1 MKIQGQEES
10 QDKSNGQQ
18 WPGWQSAQFNQEVCL
33 MQLISNAGFEVG
45 LIDEKHDQR
54 YDAGL
59 VMSQDPSFGSN
70 LKKGGTIDLMVSKG
84 PAPNR
89 VEMPNLVGMELEK
102 AQNELKARNLS
113 LGKIKREE
121 SQEYYKD
128 YVISQ
133 EIDAGVR
140 VDEATSVDLTVS
152 QGPGPTVK
160 TKVIKIVL
168 PEETDYYNVQ
178 VTVDDVQGQREVYN
192 EYHQAGDTFSVAVS
206 YSGTGKVVVRL
217 NGQVFDTINL

>member
-1 MKIQGQEES
+1 MSVLTEIVRNILVIIIMASFLELLLPEGAIRPFVRFAIGLFVLIAVLNPVLGYFFDDSNFQITWWDYQMEAVEEES
-10 QDKSNGQQ
+10 LLRRGQ
-18 WPGWQSAQFNQEVCL
+18 
-33 MQLISNAGFEVG
+33 
-45 LIDEKHDQR
+45 
-54 YDAGL
+54 
-59 VMSQDPSFGSN
+59 
-70 LKKGGTIDLMVSKG
+70 
-84 PAPNR
+84 
-89 VEMPNLVGMELEK
+89 EK